1 MTEPR
6 KTRESEL
13 IEQIRAI
20 DVRAPDSLHAAV
32 DAMIAERTP
41 RGGRRRARGG
51 RARSERAATPRR
63 RVAAPARAY
72 GLRPRLTALGAIA
85 AAVIAFAIVIGT
97 SGRSPQLT
105 VHEAAAPTLSVHD
118 AAASTLRTA
127 TSGPPPESAS
137 HNAELAASV
146 DGVTFPYWGAHFGWH
161 ATGKRTD
168 TIDGRIVTTVF
179 YAGSQGRRVGY
190 AIVGGSARTQL
201 SGGVVSRRDGVPYRL
216 LTVNGVPV
224 VAWMRGGHLC
234 VVSGRGV
241 AGATLLRLASWE
253 GRGAQ
258 AA

>member
-1 MTEPR
+1 MSDPR

-20 DVRAPDSLHAAV
+20 DVRAPDSLHDAV
-32 DAMIAERTP
+32 DAMIAERTA
-41 RGGRRRARGG
+41 RGGWRRALRRRAQVERPATSRGRG
-51 RARSERAATPRR
+51 AARAL
-63 RVAAPARAY
+63 PARAY

-97 SGRSPQLT
+97 SGSS
-105 VHEAAAPTLSVHD
+105 PTLSVHD
-118 AAASTLRTA
+118 AAALTLNTA

-137 HNAELAASV
+137 RHPELAASV
-146 DGVTFPYWGAHFGWH
+146 DGVTFPYWESHFGWR

-168 TIDGRIVTTVF
+168 TIDGRQVTTVF
-179 YAGSQGRRVGY
+179 YAGSRGRRVGY

-201 SGGVVSRRDGVPYRL
+201 SGGVVSRHDGVPYRL

-224 VAWMRGGHLC
+224 VAWMREGHLC

-241 AGATLLRLASWE
+241 GGATLLRLASWE
-253 GRGAQ
+253 GRRAQ
-258 AA
+258 AS

>member
-1 MTEPR
+1 MSESR

-20 DVRAPDSLHAAV
+20 DVRAPDSLHDAV
-32 DAMIAERTP
+32 DAMIAERTS
-41 RGGRRRARGG
+41 RGGRRRSGSERV
-51 RARSERAATPRR
+51 RSERAATPRR

-97 SGRSPQLT
+97 SGSS
-105 VHEAAAPTLSVHD
+105 PTLSVHD

-137 HNAELAASV
+137 HHAELAASV
-146 DGVTFPYWGAHFGWH
+146 DGVTFPYWGAHFNWR

-168 TIDGRIVTTVF
+168 TIDGRQVTTVF

-224 VAWMRGGHLC
+224 VAWMREGHLC

>member
-1 MTEPR
+1 MTDPR
-6 KTRESEL
+6 KTDESEL

-20 DVRAPDSLHAAV
+20 DVRAPDSLHDAV
-32 DAMIAERTP
+32 DAMIAERTS
-41 RGGRRRARGG
+41 RGGWRRARGP
-51 RARSERAATPRR
+51 RARVERAATPRT
-63 RVAAPARAY
+63 RVTAPPRAY

-97 SGRSPQLT
+97 SGSS
-105 VHEAAAPTLSVHD
+105 PTLSVHD
-118 AAASTLRTA
+118 AAASTLRTT
-127 TSGPPPESAS
+127 TSGPPPESPS

-146 DGVTFPYWGAHFGWH
+146 DGVAFPYWGAHFGWH
-161 ATGKRTD
+161 ATGRRTD
-168 TIDGRIVTTVF
+168 AIDGRQVTTVF

-224 VAWMRGGHLC
+224 VAWMREGHLC

-241 AGATLLRLASWE
+241 GGATLLRLASWE
-253 GRGAQ
+253 GHRPQ
-258 AA
+258 PS

>member
-1 MTEPR
+1 MTDPR

-20 DVRAPDSLHAAV
+20 DVRAPDSLHDAV
-32 DAMIAERTP
+32 DAMIAERTS
-41 RGGRRRARGG
+41 RGGRRRAGSERV
-51 RARSERAATPRR
+51 RSERAATPRR

-97 SGRSPQLT
+97 SGSS
-105 VHEAAAPTLSVHD
+105 PTLSVHD
-118 AAASTLRTA
+118 AAASTLRAA
-127 TSGPPPESAS
+127 TSGAPPESAS
-137 HNAELAASV
+137 HHTELAASV
-146 DGVTFPYWGAHFGWH
+146 DGVAFPYWEAHFNWH
-161 ATGKRTD
+161 ATGRRTD
-168 TIDGRIVTTVF
+168 TIDGRQVTTVF

-224 VAWMRGGHLC
+224 VAWMREGHLC

-241 AGATLLRLASWE
+241 GGATLLRLASWDD
-253 GRGAQ
+253 RRAQ
-258 AA
+258 AS

>member
-1 MTEPR
+1 MTGPH

-20 DVRAPDSLHAAV
+20 DVHAPDSLHDAV
-32 DAMIAERTP
+32 DAMIAERTT
-41 RGGRRRARGG
+41 RGGWRRAGRG
-51 RARSERAATPRR
+51 RAQVERPATSRGRGAAR
-63 RVAAPARAY
+63 ALPARAY

-97 SGRSPQLT
+97 SGSS
-105 VHEAAAPTLSVHD
+105 PTLSVHD
-118 AAASTLRTA
+118 AAALTLNTA
-127 TSGPPPESAS
+127 TSGPPPESPS
-137 HNAELAASV
+137 RHAELDASV
-146 DGVTFPYWGAHFGWH
+146 DGVTFPYWSSHFGWR

-168 TIDGRIVTTVF
+168 TIDGRQVTTVF
-179 YAGSQGRRVGY
+179 YAGSGGRRIGY

-224 VAWMRGGHLC
+224 VAWMREGHLC

-241 AGATLLRLASWE
+241 AGATLMRLASWE
-253 GRGAQ
+253 GRRAQ
-258 AA
+258 AS